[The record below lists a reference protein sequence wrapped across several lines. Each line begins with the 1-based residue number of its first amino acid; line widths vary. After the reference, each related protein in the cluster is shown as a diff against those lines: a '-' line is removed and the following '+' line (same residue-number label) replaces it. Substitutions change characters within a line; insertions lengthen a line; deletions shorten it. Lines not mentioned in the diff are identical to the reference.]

1 MPVCGSLSQP
11 QGNHMNS
18 RHLAIVPATWHVLWT
33 YVLRRSNLPPP
44 FLASFKLTQRCN
56 LHCEPCPFWRQPT
69 PDLPWGQVISSLAKL
84 RQRGSRIVIFEGGE
98 PLIWQD
104 GAYRFKDVV
113 AEARK
118 LFLVVGATTN
128 GTQPLDVGT
137 DVLWVSLDGLQ
148 ATHDRL
154 RGTGVFQ
161 QALANIQANR
171 TSCVYAHLT
180 ANRQNAAELPELIKF
195 LRGKVQGITVQLYYP
210 YGGKDNLWLPPDE
223 RERLLR
229 QVIQLKQ
236 SGYPILNSIP
246 GLRALMRGS
255 WRCVDSLVD
264 NVHPDGS
271 LQQGCYLKG
280 RDVPDCSCCGFS
292 PHTEISLAY
301 QGVPAAIW
309 AGLRIFF

>member
-1 MPVCGSLSQP
+1 MPWDKV
-11 QGNHMNS
+11 
-18 RHLAIVPATWHVLWT
+18 
-33 YVLRRSNLPPP
+33 
-44 FLASFKLTQRCN
+44 LASLTS
-56 LHCEPCPFWRQPT
+56 LH
-69 PDLPWGQVISSLAKL
+69 
-84 RQRGSRIVIFEGGE
+84 QRGSRIVIFEGGE

-118 LFLVVGATTN
+118 HFLVVGATTN

-154 RGTGVFQ
+154 RGAGVFQ
-161 QALANIQANR
+161 QALEHIRASQSAR
-171 TSCVYAHLT
+171 VYAHLT
-180 ANRQNAAELPELIKF
+180 ANRLNAAELPELIQF
-195 LRGKVQGITVQLYYP
+195 LRGKVRGITVQLYYP
-210 YGGKDNLWLPPDE
+210 YGGKDDLWLPPDE
-223 RERLLR
+223 REQLLS
-229 QVIQLKQ
+229 QVIRLKQ
-236 SGYPILNSIP
+236 AGYPILNSIP
-246 GLRALMRGS
+246 GLRALMRGG
-255 WRCVDSLVD
+255 WRCVDTLVD

-280 RDVPDCSCCGFS
+280 RETPDCSRCGFS

-301 QGVPAAIW
+301 QGVPAAIL